1 MDNLTE
7 SNSNDHKDVAL
18 QTDDTNHPQIET
30 ATLMLE
36 PTNANLII
44 WTPRFII
51 SFFLVLV
58 IGLSGATMLTTGY
71 LNKYYLPGWLLIGYS
86 IANLGGWISV
96 SICTRSSWVRLGSAF
111 GCLWAIMM
119 GFIFALNLFPH
130 TIDAQA
136 TFLVNASA
144 SASSALLACSIC
156 LSTAWTPLKR
166 WDRIFF
172 LTAPIIGIIFVAI
185 FFLYTPVTMRS
196 SLLLE
201 LYIATVELW
210 LCTAIWWLRPSC
222 WRTQPGPAFL
232 LGVVPV
238 IQILL
243 LQPLNTYNESIVFF
257 SQVMLLSVLLGSLRI
272 LQAEIRHRLP
282 RTSHL

>member
-7 SNSNDHKDVAL
+7 SDSNDHKDVAL
-18 QTDDTNHPQIET
+18 QTDDTYLPQIET
-30 ATLMLE
+30 ATPILE
-36 PTNANLII
+36 PTNEHLII

-51 SFFLVLV
+51 SFFLILV
-58 IGLSGATMLTTGY
+58 IGLSGATLLTTGY
-71 LNKYYLPGWLLIGYS
+71 LNRYYLPGWLLIGYS

-96 SICTRSSWVRLGSAF
+96 SICTRSSWVRVGSAF

-119 GFIFALNLFPH
+119 GLIFALNLFPN
-130 TIDAQA
+130 TIDAHA
-136 TFLVNASA
+136 IFLVNASA

-156 LSTAWTPLKR
+156 LSTAWTPLKL

-172 LTAPIIGIIFVAI
+172 LTAPIIGIIIVAI
-185 FFLYTPVTMRS
+185 LFLHAPVTMRS
-196 SLLLE
+196 SLFLE
-201 LYIATVELW
+201 LDIATVELW

-232 LGVVPV
+232 LGIIPV

-243 LQPLNTYNESIVFF
+243 LQPLNTYNEKIVFF
-257 SQVMLLSVLLGSLRI
+257 SQVMLLSALLGSLSI
-272 LQAEIRHRLP
+272 LQSAIRHRLP
-282 RTSHL
+282 RTPHL